1 MRDGLAAVSV
11 RSVAAEASIPPPRVQ
26 YYFPSKASL
35 VEAALDLLT
44 ERLVGRGLALQH
56 AAGPE
61 ASPETLIRAAVTGAQ
76 PIDED
81 ARESLVLYFLFFVAA
96 ITGSPT
102 NATTWL
108 VTAQRFIVDYF
119 AGLIRHAQ
127 ERGHADPELDAVHQ
141 ARLILFAN
149 TGLTLG
155 VLAGIH
161 TMDDAI
167 AAIDDQIAHIFA

>member
-1 MRDGLAAVSV
+1 M
-11 RSVAAEASIPPPRVQ
+11 
-26 YYFPSKASL
+26 
-35 VEAALDLLT
+35 
-44 ERLVGRGLALQH
+44 
-56 AAGPE
+56 
-61 ASPETLIRAAVTGAQ
+61 TGAQ

-96 ITGSPT
+96 ITGSST
-102 NATTWL
+102 NTTKRL
-108 VTAQRFIVDYF
+108 VTAQRFIVEYF

-127 ERGHADPELDAVHQ
+127 ERGEADPELDAANE
-141 ARLILFAN
+141 ARLILFTN

-167 AAIDDQIAHIFA
+167 AAMDHQIATSSPRPPPSRAGRSVARTDDRLT